1 VFHHPYSLNFQ
12 GKIMKTNK
20 LVLSFLVVGAL
31 LGSAAGCSSTDSGRH
46 RSETGEYV
54 KDSVIT
60 SKIKAKLA
68 AEKDVSAMNIT
79 VDTDNNGVVVLGG
92 TASNQA
98 EKDKAHSI
106 AHSVE
111 GVTKVINHIK
121 IKKDY

>member
-1 VFHHPYSLNFQ
+1 
-12 GKIMKTNK
+12 MKTNK

-46 RSETGEYV
+46 RSEAGNRSEAGEYV

-92 TASNQA
+92 TASSQA